1 LPAAYGIWI
10 KKNQQGNGKIRTNIK
25 LYGKEKIKLKFKLKG
40 KTYKRSTQ
48 KIKQRSEIIA

>member
-1 LPAAYGIWI
+1 MPAAYGIWI
-10 KKNQQGNGKIRTNIK
+10 KNQQGNGKIRTNIK

-48 KIKQRSEIIA
+48 KIKQRSEIMA